1 MEIRGQFPLGSRE
14 LWKTGNVLR
23 ITITKAL
30 CVMLRNINFLMQPI
44 GRSHYVHFR

>member
-1 MEIRGQFPLGSRE
+1 MWPVSFGEQRALE
-14 LWKTGNVLR
+14 DKTGNVLR